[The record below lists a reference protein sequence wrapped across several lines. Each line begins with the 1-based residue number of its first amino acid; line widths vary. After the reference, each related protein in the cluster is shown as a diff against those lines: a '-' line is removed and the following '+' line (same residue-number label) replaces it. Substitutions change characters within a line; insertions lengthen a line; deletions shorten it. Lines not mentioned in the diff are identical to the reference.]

1 MEKEKRPVNG
11 QTIEGGLKMKNNLAN
26 QTNTIEKKKFFKM
39 PHTFVIIIFFI
50 LFAAALTYLL
60 PAGEFDRAVD
70 EETGRT
76 LVVENTFKSVEQN
89 PVSLFDIPLAIV
101 KGLVSASDVVFFI
114 FIIGGV
120 FQIINSTGTIEAVTA
135 RVGKTFMNRGLVIIP
150 IFLGLFSVGG
160 FTMGMSA
167 EVMAF
172 VPIGIAIARSLG
184 YDAIT
189 GTAMVMLGA
198 ATGFTA
204 GLLNPFNV
212 GIAQSIAE
220 LPMFSGLWLRAILLI
235 VLLLVTSL
243 YIIRYA
249 RKVKKNPSSSI
260 VYELEQ
266 EEKHDGL
273 DLSVLPTIK
282 VSHYLT
288 IITVAAG
295 FGFLIWGVSSKGWW
309 MEELAAFFLSLGII
323 VGFLS
328 KYGPSK
334 IATEFVKGASAITF
348 GAFIVGI
355 AKGVVVV
362 LEQGFV
368 IDSVVNGLALTIGQ
382 LPSSIQVLGMY
393 TFQNILNIFITSG
406 TGQAATTMPV
416 MVPLSDLVN
425 ITRQTT
431 VLIFQLGDGLSNVM
445 LPTSAML
452 MGSLAV
458 SKIKYNHWIRFMW
471 PLFLI
476 WFAIGAV
483 FVLVANSINY

>member
-1 MEKEKRPVNG
+1 MNTNLEKESNKVEN
-11 QTIEGGLKMKNNLAN
+11 
-26 QTNTIEKKKFFKM
+26 KKFFKM

-50 LFAAALTYLL
+50 LFAAILTYSL
-60 PAGEFDRAVD
+60 PAGEFERVEDAD
-70 EETGRT
+70 TGRT
-76 LVVENTFKSVEQN
+76 LVVENTFKQVEQN
-89 PVSLFDIPLAIV
+89 PISLFEIPLAIV
-101 KGLVSASDVVFFI
+101 KGLISASDVVFFI

-120 FQIINSTGTIEAVTA
+120 FQIINSTGTIEAIST
-135 RVGKTFMNRGLVIIP
+135 RVGKTFINKGIVIVP
-150 IFLGLFSVGG
+150 IFLTLFSIGG

-198 ATGFTA
+198 AVGFTA

-235 VLLLVTSL
+235 VLLCATSL

-249 RKVKKNPSSSI
+249 KKVKKDPAASI

-266 EEKHDGL
+266 EEKAEVL
-273 DLSVLPTIK
+273 DLSVLPTVKIR
-282 VSHYLT
+282 HILT
-288 IITVAAG
+288 IVTVATG
-295 FGFLIWGVSSKGWW
+295 FGVLIWGVSSQGWW

-328 KYGPSK
+328 KFGPSK
-334 IATEFVKGASAITF
+334 IAAEFVKGASAITF

-368 IDSVVNGLALTIGQ
+368 IDSVVNGLALAIGH
-382 LPSSIQVLGMY
+382 LPASIQVLGMY
-393 TFQNILNIFITSG
+393 TFQNILNVFITSG

-416 MVPLSDLVN
+416 LVPLSDLIQV
-425 ITRQTT
+425 TRQTT
-431 VLIFQLGDGLSNVM
+431 VLIFQLGDGLSNIM

-458 SKIKYNHWIRFMW
+458 SKIKYQNWIKFMW

-483 FVLVANSINY
+483 FVLVANGIGYS

>member
-1 MEKEKRPVNG
+1 MKPTPGMETNQVKKRNF
-11 QTIEGGLKMKNNLAN
+11 L
-26 QTNTIEKKKFFKM
+26 KM

-50 LFAAALTYLL
+50 FFAALLTYLL
-60 PAGEFDRAVD
+60 PAGEFERVKD
-70 EETGRT
+70 EATGQT
-76 LVVENTFKSVEQN
+76 LVVENTFKSVEQS
-89 PVSLFDIPLAIV
+89 PVSILDIPLAIV
-101 KGLVSASDVVFFI
+101 HGLVGAADVVFFI

-120 FQIINSTGTIEAVTA
+120 FQIINSTGTIEAVAA
-135 RVGKTFMNRGLVIIP
+135 RVGKAFVNKGLIIIP
-150 IFLGLFSVGG
+150 IFLILFSVGG

-172 VPIGIAIARSLG
+172 VPIGIVIARSLG

-198 ATGFTA
+198 ASGFTA

-212 GIAQSIAE
+212 GIAQAIAE
-220 LPMFSGLWLRAILLI
+220 LPMFSGMWLRAILL
-235 VLLLVTSL
+235 VTLLFSTSL

-249 RKVKKNPSSSI
+249 KKVKKDPTTSL
-260 VYELEQ
+260 VYDLELE
-266 EEKHDGL
+266 ENRGEI
-273 DLSVLPTIK
+273 DLSALPAVK
-282 VSHYLT
+282 VTHILT
-288 IITVAAG
+288 ILSVIAG
-295 FGFLIWGVSSKGWW
+295 FGVLIWGVSSKGWW

-334 IATEFVKGASAITF
+334 IAGEFVKGASAITF

-362 LEQGFV
+362 LEQGYV
-368 IDSVVNGLALTIGQ
+368 IDSVVNGLASTIGQ
-382 LPSSIQVLGMY
+382 LPASVQVLGMY

-416 MVPLSDLVN
+416 LVPLSDLIN

-431 VLIFQLGDGLSNVM
+431 VLIFQLGDGLSNIM

-458 SKIKYNHWIRFMW
+458 SKIKYNRWIRFMW

-476 WFAIGAV
+476 WFSIGAV
-483 FVLVANSINY
+483 FVLIAHGISY